1 MPLRPLAELQA
12 DADLYSQIMLQ
23 CHANGPTAMD
33 IEKGNKQDRDRED
46 SPIPYLPELGQG
58 EKLAEDEELVA
69 DMSCQSG
76 SELAS
81 DSLAL
86 ISVIPHIQP
95 TSFST
100 MHA

>member
-1 MPLRPLAELQA
+1 MKA
-12 DADLYSQIMLQ
+12 DADLYCQIMLQ
-23 CHANGPTAMD
+23 CHSNGPTAMD
-33 IEKGNKQDRDRED
+33 IENGNKQDRDRED

-81 DSLAL
+81 DNLAL
-86 ISVIPHIQP
+86 TLHMPRIQH
-95 TSFST
+95 TSSST